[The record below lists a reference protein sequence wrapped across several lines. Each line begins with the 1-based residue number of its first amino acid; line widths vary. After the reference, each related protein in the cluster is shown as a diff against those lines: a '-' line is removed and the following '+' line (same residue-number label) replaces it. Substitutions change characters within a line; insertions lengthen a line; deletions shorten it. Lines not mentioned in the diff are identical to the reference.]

1 MGFKGTVI
9 KSNKHM
15 KRATAISEKK
25 GVMGHAD
32 SDGDV
37 MALLLSQDD

>member
-1 MGFKGTVI
+1 
-9 KSNKHM
+9 M

-32 SDGDV
+32 SDDAI
-37 MALLLSQDD
+37 ALLLSEDD